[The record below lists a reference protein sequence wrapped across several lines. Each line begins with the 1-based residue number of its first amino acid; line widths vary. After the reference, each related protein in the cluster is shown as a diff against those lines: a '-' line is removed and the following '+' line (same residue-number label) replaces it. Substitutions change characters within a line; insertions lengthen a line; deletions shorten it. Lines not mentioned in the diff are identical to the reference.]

1 MEVPVGGLLGLRL
14 RDLKKKS
21 TDFVKISMSGP
32 PRLWG
37 YFFPSVHQV
46 SLVGAAITN
55 VFFKCF
61 LKSHRGSTPNGWR

>member
-32 PRLWG
+32 PRLCG
-37 YFFPSVHQV
+37 VIVPRVHQV
-46 SLVGAAITN
+46 SVVGAAITS

-61 LKSHRGSTPNGWR
+61 